1 MNLGAFFDIENPTAI
16 HEAQFSFA
24 ASWAQGAQGL
34 FWVLLGV
41 VVLAVVAVG
50 IYTFLHTRGS
60 LWVRIALSV
69 LRSGA
74 LALLFLMLAEP
85 VLKLT
90 YTSESKPFVYVIFD
104 GTESM
109 AIEDEYSSE
118 ESAAL
123 AEATGAKPSGDANPA
138 RIAYVKSLLQK
149 EGNVFTQLQEKARM
163 RYFLFDGSTTSQ
175 LRPIEI
181 EDAQADAS
189 LSTVGRVTAMGS
201 VFNDAQRQVGSGR
214 LAGVVVVSDF
224 AHNSGP
230 APLGLDTNSPAAQL
244 KSPIFAVGVG
254 ATEVVDLSVAVQ
266 TDPKMKKAERTTVTA
281 KVTQTGLQGQS
292 VDVHAWAVPLD
303 GESREPVEIGTRSIT
318 LEGPVA
324 AVELP
329 FTPKDSGRFE
339 FFVEVSPQKSE
350 AIAENNR
357 ASREVN
363 IIDDYL
369 RLMYVAH
376 EPDWEWRFVKE
387 VFHRDKLIGMDGF
400 RTYLASSDPR
410 VRENNVL
417 FLPTLTPPRNEFF
430 SKDVI
435 FLGDMPGPDNAAGG
449 AVLSNRFC
457 EMTREYVSKFGGGLV
472 VIAGPKFGPRELAA
486 SPLADMLPVVLDPD
500 ASLIDDQEF
509 EPRRTADAEAYSFM
523 QLGVGPQETDKAWSN
538 LGKLPWYQPV
548 KAKHELG
555 VVLAEH
561 PTDVCAD
568 GKTPQPIVAIRQFG
582 AGEVVYIA
590 HNEMWRL
597 RRRYGEKYY
606 RTFWSQLI
614 YRLGMSH
621 ALGAEK
627 RFVARTD
634 MQQYKPEDKVNLSI
648 EAYDENFDPLS
659 AEKLEG
665 QTIEA
670 TLTSPGGGVKPVKMP
685 LVRDGLFEAKIPV
698 IDPGDYIVDI
708 KDPVSGETMQKRFRV
723 ADVSAER
730 RSAVRNVALQES
742 LASQSGGRSYTLAN
756 VSALADDLNIET
768 IIETQTRSL
777 PLWDTRLWFFL
788 LIGLLFSEW
797 LIRKVIRLP

>member
-1 MNLGAFFDIENPTAI
+1 MNLNLFDTESPIAI
-16 HEAQFSFA
+16 HEAKFSFA

-41 VVLAVVAVG
+41 VALAVLAIA
-50 IYTFLHTRGS
+50 IYTWLHTRGS
-60 LWVRIALSV
+60 MWVRVVLSV

-85 VLKLT
+85 VLKMT
-90 YTSESKPFVYVIFD
+90 FTSESKPFVYVLLD

-109 AIEDEYSSE
+109 AIEDEYSDDE
-118 ESAAL
+118 QAAL
-123 AEATGAKPSGDANPA
+123 AMATGVDISGDAKPA
-138 RIAYVKSLLQK
+138 RIDYVKSLLHQ
-149 EGNVFTQLQEKARM
+149 EGNVFAEIQDKART
-163 RYFLFDGSTTSQ
+163 RFFLFDGSTTSQ
-175 LRPIEI
+175 LRPVETEA
-181 EDAQADAS
+181 EDSQS

-224 AHNSGP
+224 SHNSGP
-230 APLGLDTNSPAAQL
+230 APLGLDANSPAARL
-244 KSPIFAVGVG
+244 NAPIYAVGVG
-254 ATEVVDLSVAVQ
+254 ATEVVDLGVAVQ

-281 KVTQTGLQGQS
+281 KITHTGLQGES
-292 VDVHAWAVPLD
+292 VEVHVWAVPLD
-303 GESREPVEIGTRSIT
+303 GDSREPVEIGVRQVT

-324 AVELP
+324 VVELP

-339 FFVEVSPQKSE
+339 FFVEATPQAAE

-410 VRENNVL
+410 VRESNIL

-435 FLGDMPGPDNAAGG
+435 FLGDMPGPNSTTNG

-472 VIAGPKFGPRELAA
+472 VIAGPKFGPQQLAA
-486 SPLADMLPVVLDPD
+486 SPLADMLPVVLDPE
-500 ASLIDDQEF
+500 ATLIDDDEF
-509 EPRRTADAEAYSFM
+509 EPRLTADAEAYSFM
-523 QLGVGPQETDKAWSN
+523 QLGAGPQETAKAWNN

-561 PTDVCAD
+561 PTDKCAD
-568 GKTPQPIVAIRQFG
+568 GKTPQPIIAIRQFG
-582 AGEVVYIA
+582 KGEVVYVA

-621 ALGAEK
+621 ALGSEK
-627 RFVARTD
+627 RFVVRTD

-659 AEKLEG
+659 GEKLDG
-665 QTIEA
+665 QSIEA
-670 TLTSPGGGVKPVKMP
+670 TLSTPGNGAAQSIKIP

-698 IDPGDYIVDI
+698 IEPGDYTVDI

-742 LASQSGGRSYTLAN
+742 LATQTGGRSYTLAG
-756 VSALADDLNIET
+756 VSQLADDLNIEP
-768 IIETQTRSL
+768 IVETQTRSL

-788 LIGLLFSEW
+788 LIGLLFTEW